1 MGKIKR
7 DPQIES
13 GKMRKSY
20 QDTIVN
26 EILSQMLLQ
35 ERVSLA
41 NMNREDVELLQNV
54 FDYYIRNRVDP
65 DDEDYENIMQELWER
80 VRETHRL
87 RVVK

>member
-1 MGKIKR
+1 
-7 DPQIES
+7 
-13 GKMRKSY
+13 MRKSY

-87 RVVK
+87 RIVK